1 MTSEAAS
8 LLGQLADRDR
18 LTVFAAV
25 VLGDRTVD
33 QLVATT
39 RLTGRV
45 VARALARLQSAGL
58 VEETDGAWTA
68 RLETLQ
74 EATRAGA
81 AQGTDEHARA
91 DRETAVVLRAFIRNG
106 RLMSIPT
113 VRRKRLVVLD
123 YLARVFEP
131 GVRYSEKEVNA
142 SLRAFHD
149 DVAALRRYLV
159 DEGFLSREGGVG
171 DYWRTGGS
179 VDV

>member
-1 MTSEAAS
+1 MRTALPGELPPWRRGRADGRPAVTSEAAS

-81 AQGTDEHARA
+81 AQG
-91 DRETAVVLRAFIRNG
+91 
-106 RLMSIPT
+106 
-113 VRRKRLVVLD
+113 
-123 YLARVFEP
+123 
-131 GVRYSEKEVNA
+131 
-142 SLRAFHD
+142 
-149 DVAALRRYLV
+149 
-159 DEGFLSREGGVG
+159 
-171 DYWRTGGS
+171 
-179 VDV
+179 